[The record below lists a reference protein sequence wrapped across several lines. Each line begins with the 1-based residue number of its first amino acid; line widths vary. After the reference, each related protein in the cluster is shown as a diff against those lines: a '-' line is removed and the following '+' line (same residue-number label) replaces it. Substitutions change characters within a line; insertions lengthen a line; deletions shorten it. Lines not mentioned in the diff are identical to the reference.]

1 MTPEKFKSLRKQL
14 GYSQHELAVEWS
26 MGKNGDRT
34 IRRWEAGDVPVNP
47 IAAYAITLMSRDN
60 LSSSKQGSNTPN

>member
-1 MTPEKFKSLRKQL
+1 MTPQEFKDARQSL
-14 GYSQHELAVEWS
+14 GFSCAGLAREWS

-47 IAAYAITLMSRDN
+47 IAAYCLHRMLYRNA
-60 LSSSKQGSNTPN
+60 

>member
-47 IAAYAITLMSRDN
+47 VAAYTIRLMLVHSRAF
-60 LSSSKQGSNTPN
+60 SEMGGE